1 MHHGSVQTRI
11 SAMAHSNERS
21 LHQIKRETEQ
31 ARAGLTDTVEQLR
44 SQVSETASDIRH
56 RISPDV
62 IKAEVTDYFRSR
74 GEHLR
79 DSVTRAARDNPMQAM
94 AVGVS
99 VAYPL
104 FRIARSIPLPV
115 LMIGAGLFFAG
126 SKTGQAAGRK
136 AADMASDFSDELGR
150 RTHDARD
157 AFSAAQQQAAD
168 RFGEASAAVSSGITS
183 GVDSLK
189 HGRDA
194 AGNLISAGVDGLR
207 HQRDAAGNAIAEG
220 VNTLMGKRDAVGNA
234 LSASA
239 DNLKHQAGAARN
251 SLASGAASASAVL
264 SGDLSTGASTVS
276 AGLSGLKTQAADALN
291 SATGLAQDY
300 AGRAASTLREA
311 AGVAADSASRTRAQ
325 AADLTQRAG
334 TTFVDTIQKNPL
346 AVAGIGLAIGALIAS
361 CLPASDVEKG
371 VMGNASNAVRNRVRD
386 AASQGVDAAKGIAA
400 GVYDD
405 VTQRLADEGLNADGL
420 KEAAQGIGDR
430 VRRVA
435 ENTVATAFEL
445 PNAPKTH

>member
-1 MHHGSVQTRI
+1 
-11 SAMAHSNERS
+11 MAHSNERS

-62 IKAEVTDYFRSR
+62 IKAEVTDYFRTR
-74 GEHLR
+74 GEHLK
-79 DSVTRAARDNPMQAM
+79 DSMTRAARDNPMQAM

-136 AADMASDFSDELGR
+136 AADMASNLSDEVGR

-157 AFSAAQQQAAD
+157 AFASVQQQAAD
-168 RFGEASAAVSSGITS
+168 RFGDVSAAVSSGISS
-183 GVDSLK
+183 GAESLR
-189 HGRDA
+189 HARDAAGDAVSAGVQNLRQQRDA
-194 AGNLISAGVDGLR
+194 AGNLIAGGVDSLMGR
-207 HQRDAAGNAIAEG
+207 AGAAG
-220 VNTLMGKRDAVGNA
+220 DA
-234 LSASA
+234 LSAGA
-239 DNLKHQAGAARN
+239 HDLKHQAGSAGDSLSARAAGVSAN
-251 SLASGAASASAVL
+251 ISSGV
-264 SGDLSTGASTVS
+264 STGASSVS
-276 AGLSGLKTQAADALN
+276 AGLSGLKGQAADVLD
-291 SATGLAQDY
+291 SATEIAQDY
-300 AGRAASTLREA
+300 AGRAASSFR
-311 AGVAADSASRTRAQ
+311 GVAGSAAETAARARAQ
-325 AADLTQRAG
+325 AGELTQRAG
-334 TTFVDTIQKNPL
+334 TTFVDTVQQNPL

-361 CLPASDVEKG
+361 CLPASDLEKG
-371 VMGNASNAVRNRVRD
+371 VMGEASNAVRNRVRD
-386 AASQGVDAAKGIAA
+386 AASQGVDAAKDIAA